1 VLAQEPG
8 LVLEPVLELE
18 LEPVLELVLGLVLHR
33 QRYLESTPRPVIQ
46 PVLNTL
52 FSWYTLLS
60 RYYLFRTNSS
70 LPHQYHPLLGKL
82 FTFPRLRHLVDNQ
95 LNTYLVICQ

>member
-8 LVLEPVLELE
+8 LVLGPVPEPAQEPGLVLG
-18 LEPVLELVLGLVLHR
+18 PELVLGLVLHR
-33 QRYLESTPRPVIQ
+33 QRCLESTPRPVIQ

-82 FTFPRLRHLVDNQ
+82 FTFPRLRHPVDD
-95 LNTYLVICQ
+95 